1 MATFNMG
8 ATSRGEYQGEQQ
20 SLADTQDY
28 QSKAA
33 FENFLRGQGDTAY
46 VDQYVQENPEKFLT
60 PAQLYKLQQIGP
72 EAFWSSS
79 TQGGD
84 TGSSGSTSGGF
95 DSLIPKDNNGSPFS
109 YSEYNSDGWLVAHYA
124 DGSTKYIVQDPSK
137 KSSTTS
143 TKVKTPE
150 QLAAEALAAE
160 KTANRKSAYDLLYQQ
175 FNSLGL
181 GSLVEPLKALIADAG
196 VSPSEFAIKL
206 QETDAYKK
214 RFSANAQRIASG
226 LRALSP
232 AEYIGLED
240 QYQNIM
246 RNYGMP
252 ESYYAKG
259 ELGKQ
264 AGFDKLIA
272 GDVSAVEL
280 EDRLQTAYDKVIN
293 ANPEISQALKSFYP
307 EISDGDILAYA
318 IDPKNAL
325 NEIKRKV
332 TAAQIGGAALS
343 AGLLGMTPEEVAKN
357 LPGFGTRAKELAGFG
372 ITGEQY
378 GAQSPFISSA
388 AERGGQLASIYNQG
402 AYGRTQAENEALN
415 ITGATEAR
423 KQRQK
428 LTELEKSSFSGSS
441 GTSSAITRDRAGAY

>member
-1 MATFNMG
+1 MMAFNMG
-8 ATSRGEYQGEQQ
+8 AVGRGEYQTEQQ
-20 SLADTQDY
+20 APVDTQDY

-33 FENFLRGQGDTAY
+33 FENFLREQGDTAY
-46 VDQYVQENPEKFLT
+46 VDQYVQEHPDQFLT
-60 PAQLYKLQQIGP
+60 PAQLYKLEQVGP
-72 EAFWSSS
+72 EEFW
-79 TQGGD
+79 G
-84 TGSSGSTSGGF
+84 GSTN
-95 DSLIPKDNNGSPFS
+95 PVNNVGNTAVTPIT
-109 YSEYNSDGWLVAHYA
+109 L
-124 DGSTKYIVQDPSK
+124 
-137 KSSTTS
+137 
-143 TKVKTPE
+143 KTPE
-150 QLAAEALAAE
+150 QLAAEAAAAE
-160 KTANRKSAYDLLYQQ
+160 KTAKRKSAYDLLYQE

-214 RFSANAQRIASG
+214 RFSANAQRIAAG

-252 ESYYAKG
+252 ESYYTKG

-264 AGFDKLIA
+264 SGFDKLIA

-280 EDRLQTAYDKVIN
+280 EDRLQTAYDRVIKT
-293 ANPEISQALKSFYP
+293 NPEISQALRNFYP

-318 IDPKNAL
+318 LDPKNAL
-325 NEIKRKV
+325 TEIKRKV
-332 TAAQIGGAALS
+332 SAAEIGGAALS
-343 AGLLGMTPEEVAKN
+343 AGLLGRTPEEIAKN
-357 LPGFGTRAKELAGFG
+357 LPGFGQRAKELVGFG
-372 ITGEQY
+372 ITGQQY
-378 GAQSPFISSA
+378 GAQSPFITSA
-388 AERGGQLASIYNQG
+388 AERGGQLASIYGQDT
-402 AYGRTQAENEALN
+402 YGRTQAESEAFN

-428 LTELEKSSFSGSS
+428 LTQLEQASFSGSS
-441 GTSSAITRDRAGAY
+441 GTSNAIARDRAGAF